1 MDGQR
6 KWIFGIEYEKERP
19 MAAAR
24 IGTFDDW
31 VDLFR
36 VWRNDIGVNYPE
48 IDSYDFE
55 AKFGPTRSNEIEF
68 GAFKGR
74 PKWQRVLQIPDQR
87 IRDGL
92 LNLIVYQGDTEF
104 ASVEQQRRLFEH
116 SPSEHDRKSLCRVVT
131 EEMRHG
137 WQMCHLLINHFGY
150 GGKVEAQKMLERRA
164 FESKRLLGAFNQI
177 VDNWLDFFTYT
188 DFVDR
193 DGKFQLTM
201 LSYSGFEPLA
211 QSMNPMLREESFH
224 LGTGHDG
231 LKRIVEAGVVPLSI
245 VQKYVNKWIPV
256 SYDLFGVDQS
266 SSAHWFY
273 VWGLKGRYD
282 EAQAQQEADLGHMN
296 EHNREL
302 YHLECQK
309 LIEQINK
316 HVPAGQSLLYVPDMK
331 FNRHIGE
338 FANQPYSVT
347 GELLTPVQY
356 AEHVKEM
363 LPQAADI
370 KLLNDIQTTEPKW
383 VAPKGNMD

>member
-1 MDGQR
+1 M
-6 KWIFGIEYEKERP
+6 P
-19 MAAAR
+19 AAR

-48 IDSYDFE
+48 IENYQFE

-74 PKWQRVLQIPDQR
+74 PKWRRVLEIPDQR

-116 SPSEHDRKSLCRVVT
+116 SPSEHDRQSLCRVVT

-231 LKRIVEAGVVPLSI
+231 LKRIVKAGVVPMNI

-256 SYDLFGVDQS
+256 SYDLFGVDSIQLRSLVLRVGVEGPLRRSADAGSSRPRPYERAQS
-266 SSAHWFY
+266 QSLPPGMREADRANQQACA
-273 VWGLKGRYD
+273 GRTD
-282 EAQAQQEADLGHMN
+282 EAVRAVVEIQPAHRRVCEPTFQRHRRVAFARSICDALQGDAAAARGH
-296 EHNREL
+296 
-302 YHLECQK
+302 Q
-309 LIEQINK
+309 
-316 HVPAGQSLLYVPDMK
+316 
-331 FNRHIGE
+331 
-338 FANQPYSVT
+338 T
-347 GELLTPVQY
+347 GERNSGHGTEMGGAEREHGLT
-356 AEHVKEM
+356 
-363 LPQAADI
+363 
-370 KLLNDIQTTEPKW
+370 
-383 VAPKGNMD
+383 